1 MEKKTIEVK
10 VLSRI
15 LVSRTDRIGDL
26 VLTLPVFETLKA
38 AFPQARVTALVS
50 EYAADVVRGHPAV
63 DEIWAVRGTESFST
77 FYRGFKDR
85 EIEAALFVYPRPKP
99 ALAAWAARVPVRVGT
114 AYRWYSFSFNRKIA
128 VHRSHCD
135 RHELEYNLDLLDPLG
150 VRKKIKK
157 LRLFLPPEAKRRARR
172 LLKAFQRKKIVAV
185 HPGSGGSNWN
195 WPLERYAGLM
205 EKLLEHKRIA
215 VVLTAGEKEAALVQ
229 PLLNRWTNLRKRLLV
244 LCGVLSIK
252 ELAAVYQQV
261 QVLVC
266 SSTGPMHLAAAVGC
280 PTVAL
285 FGLRRAT
292 SPVRWGPF
300 GNQAIVHQPE
310 PRAGEETDGRWAQD
324 AASMER
330 ITVEAVY
337 RSVRK
342 LARF

>member
-1 MEKKTIEVK
+1 MF
-10 VLSRI
+10 SRI

-38 AFPQARVTALVS
+38 AFPRAHVTALVS

-63 DEIWAVRGTESFST
+63 DAVWTARGTEGFGF

-85 EIEAALFVYPRPKP
+85 EIETALFVYPRPKP
-99 ALAAWAARVPVRVGT
+99 ALAAWAAGVPLRIGT
-114 AYRWYSFSFNRKIA
+114 AYRWYSFAFNRKVA
-128 VHRSHCD
+128 VHRSRCE
-135 RHELEYNLDLLDPLG
+135 RHEVEYNLDLLEPLG

-157 LRLFLPPEAKRRARR
+157 LRLFLPPKAKKRARH
-172 LLKAFQRKKIVAV
+172 LLKAFRRKKIVAV

-195 WPLERYAGLM
+195 WPLSRYAELV
-205 EKLLEHKRIA
+205 EKLLEHKQAA

-229 PLLNRWTNLRKRLLV
+229 PLLNRLKDLRKRLLV

-266 SSTGPMHLAAAVGC
+266 GSTGPMHLAAAVGC

-285 FGLRRAT
+285 FGRRRAT

-300 GNQAIVHQPE
+300 GNQAIIHQPE
-310 PRAGEETDGRWAQD
+310 PRSGEETDGRWAQD

-330 ITVEAVY
+330 IPVEAVY